1 MYTQPLETPI
11 LALEPSDLPAST
23 PAKLVDPFRSSW
35 NGFAA
40 MIVIVR
46 RLVPLLV
53 LFLGWATARAQ
64 TYPAWAPNV
73 AYHVNDI
80 VSYQSINYSCIQAH
94 TSQVGWEP
102 PNVPAL
108 WGPLSSGSVPA
119 TPTGLTATVNST
131 SQITVTWNTVSNA
144 TGYDLQVDGT
154 TMNSVS
160 QPYVQSG
167 LAAGSKH
174 TYAVRA
180 KNSSGTSAF
189 SAAVSATTQTTT
201 TIPTVPTGLSATPN
215 STSQI
220 TVTWNTVS
228 NATAYDLQVDGTTI
242 SNVARPYVHT
252 GLGASSTHTYAVRA
266 KNSAG
271 TSALSSSVSATT
283 QATATIPAVP
293 AGLAAAVNSSSQIT
307 VTWNSVTNATGYD
320 LKVDGTTVSSVTSP
334 YVHSGLA
341 AASTHT
347 YAVRAKNSAGASAF
361 SSSVSATT
369 SNTSGSTLT
378 VGQVAN
384 PNGRYYAGY
393 YPTWSD
399 NWFTVTNWDGTKK
412 SDNDIYNASNFAKVP
427 GVYTHVMVAFAQPNF
442 TWGGMAANSWSG
454 TGINFNA
461 TPADIKEVIRILHIL
476 KKRVVLAVG
485 GATYNS
491 WSALAA
497 EAGATGSPTKGALTQ
512 FMRDMGIDGL
522 DVDFEIA
529 GADSA
534 TVSQYASAIQAMR
547 EATDAAGAGHLLT
560 VAAWSTGSDYIAGTQ
575 SDPGYPGTLSYWGGS
590 AGRERLAFKYTVVSG
605 PLAGRKIGTLFD
617 VVDIMAYDA
626 QTYHYDPVTAFD
638 QYRAIVPSTTVVS
651 LGLEIPPEGWAG
663 GILVVHNSDAGAD
676 GTVVVADQYGHAPRG
691 PYSIE
696 RSGGHVIHNTVSAN
710 AHDGLMLW
718 EVTKTQSVA
727 AGSAQSANATTAASY
742 IASLF
747 GYVPTSP

>member
-1 MYTQPLETPI
+1 MYTQPLDPPLQVSELPRFPSRTLSLRNGVAA
-11 LALEPSDLPAST
+11 LAA
-23 PAKLVDPFRSSW
+23 
-35 NGFAA
+35 
-40 MIVIVR
+40 VIR
-46 RLVPLLV
+46 RLVPLFV
-53 LFLGWATARAQ
+53 LFLGWATAHAQ

-108 WGPLSSGSVPA
+108 WGPLSSGSAPA

-154 TMNSVS
+154 TVSSVS

-167 LAAGSKH
+167 LAAGSTH
-174 TYAVRA
+174 SYAVRA

-189 SAAVSATTQTTT
+189 SAVVSATTQTTT
-201 TIPTVPTGLSATPN
+201 TVPAVPTGLSATPN

-242 SNVARPYVHT
+242 SNVARPYVHS
-252 GLGASSTHTYAVRA
+252 GLAASSTHTYAVRA

-271 TSALSSSVSATT
+271 TSAFSSAVSATT

-293 AGLAAAVNSSSQIT
+293 TGLAATVNSSSQIT
-307 VTWNSVTNATGYD
+307 VTWNGVTNATGYD
-320 LKVDGTTVSSVTSP
+320 LSVDGTTVSNVTSP

-341 AASTHT
+341 TASTHT

-369 SNTSGSTLT
+369 SNTSSSTLT

-399 NWFTVTNWDGTKK
+399 NWFTVMNWDGTKK

-485 GATYNS
+485 GATYTS

-497 EAGATGSPTKGALTQ
+497 EAGSTGSPTKGALTQ

-522 DVDFEIA
+522 DVDFEVT

-547 EATDAAGAGHLLT
+547 EATDAAGAGHILT

-590 AGRERLAFKYTVVSG
+590 AGRERLAFKYTVMSG

-617 VVDIMAYDA
+617 VVNIMAYDA

-638 QYRAIVPSTTVVS
+638 QYRALVPSTTVVS

-676 GTVVVADQYGHAPRG
+676 GTVVVADQYGHTPRG

-696 RSGGHVIHNTVSAN
+696 RSGGHVIHNTVTAN

>member
-1 MYTQPLETPI
+1 MYTHPLKIPT
-11 LALEPSDLPAST
+11 LVLEPRCNPPYTA
-23 PAKLVDPFRSSW
+23 
-35 NGFAA
+35 
-40 MIVIVR
+40 VIRFVLR
-46 RLVPLLV
+46 RLIPLLV
-53 LFLGWATARAQ
+53 AFAGWTTAHAQ

-108 WGPLSSGSVPA
+108 WGPLSSGSAPA
-119 TPTGLTATVNST
+119 TPTGLAATVNST
-131 SQITVTWNTVSNA
+131 SQITVNWNTVSNA

-154 TMNSVS
+154 TVS
-160 QPYVQSG
+160 SAARPYVHSG
-167 LAAGSKH
+167 LAAGSTH

-189 SAAVSATTQTTT
+189 SSSVSATTQTTT
-201 TIPTVPTGLSATPN
+201 TIPAVPTGLSATVN

-220 TVTWNTVS
+220 TVNWNTVS
-228 NATAYDLQVDGTTI
+228 NATAYDLQVDGATV
-242 SNVARPYVHT
+242 SNATRPYIHT
-252 GLGASSTHTYAVRA
+252 GLAAGSTHTYAVRA

-271 TSALSSSVSATT
+271 SSAFSGSVSATT
-283 QATATIPAVP
+283 QTTATIPAVP
-293 AGLAAAVNSSSQIT
+293 TGLAATVNSSSQIT
-307 VTWNSVTNATGYD
+307 VTWNPVSNATGYD
-320 LKVDGTTVSSVTSP
+320 LKVDGTTLTSVTSP

-341 AASTHT
+341 AATTHT

-361 SSSVSATT
+361 SGSVSATT
-369 SNTSGSTLT
+369 SSGSGSTLT

-384 PNGRYYAGY
+384 PNGRYFAGY

-442 TWGGMAANSWSG
+442 TWSGMAANSWSG

-476 KKRVVLAVG
+476 KKKVVLAVG

-491 WSALAA
+491 WSALTA
-497 EAGATGSPTKGALTQ
+497 EAGSTGGPTKAALTQ

-522 DVDFEIA
+522 DVDFELA

-534 TVSQYASAIQAMR
+534 TVSQYAGAIQAMR
-547 EATDAAGAGHLLT
+547 EASDAAGAGHILT

-590 AGRERLAFKYTVVSG
+590 AGRERLAFKYTVMSG
-605 PLAGRKIGTLFD
+605 SLAGRKIGTLFD
-617 VVDIMAYDA
+617 VVNIMAYDA

-638 QYRAIVPSTTVVS
+638 QYRALVPSSTVVS
-651 LGLEIPPEGWAG
+651 VGLEIPPEGWAG
-663 GILVVHNSDAGAD
+663 GVLVVHNSDAGAD
-676 GTVVVADQYGHAPRG
+676 GTVVVADQYGHTPRG

-742 IASLF
+742 VASLF